1 VRPGSL
7 DADDVFETTRRRLN
21 RAFADCGVL
30 AFGGF
35 DISLNTHA
43 DGDFEPYWCPHA
55 HFFVPSEFFER
66 LSHGF
71 YGWFPQDAQ
80 TRVPVRFDAFDGNS
94 AGRAYALMA
103 DFFQRQKYEPT
114 VFRDGSR
121 SRFSTRFKP
130 IWGDD
135 RIELA
140 LALDRAGLDG
150 RLFLRGF
157 ALVRRGDDVELVRV
171 RSPEIATRAI
181 RASAKSGRSP
191 RAPASVVDARRA

>member
-1 VRPGSL
+1 M
-7 DADDVFETTRRRLN
+7 AE
-21 RAFADCGVL
+21 CGVP

-35 DISLNTHA
+35 DISLDTHV

-55 HFFVPSEFFER
+55 HFFVPSEFRNR
-66 LSHGF
+66 LSEDF
-71 YGWFPQDAQ
+71 YIMFPQDAQ
-80 TRVPVRFDAFDGNS
+80 TRCPVRFEAFDGNR

-103 DFFQRQKYEPT
+103 DFFRRQKYEPT

-121 SRFSTRFKP
+121 SRFSTRLKP

-140 LALDRAGLDG
+140 LALDRAGLEG

-157 ALVRRGDDVELVRV
+157 ALVRRDDDLELVRV
-171 RSPEIATRAI
+171 RLPESDRAP
-181 RASAKSGRSP
+181 SVHTQKSG
-191 RAPASVVDARRA
+191 